1 MDIICL
7 RNFSVFLQRMIV
19 IATREKRVKNRENA
33 RKREIVN
40 IILNFVK
47 KVVDK
52 PSALW

>member
-7 RNFSVFLQRMIV
+7 RNFLVLPRKIIV
-19 IATREKRVKNRENA
+19 IATREKRVKNRENE